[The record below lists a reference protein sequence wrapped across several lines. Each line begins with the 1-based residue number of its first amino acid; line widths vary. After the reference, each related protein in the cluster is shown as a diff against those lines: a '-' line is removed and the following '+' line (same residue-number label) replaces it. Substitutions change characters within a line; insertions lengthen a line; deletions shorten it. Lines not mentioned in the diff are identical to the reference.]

1 MARLRAMDLTRTR
14 RTVTLAL
21 SAALLALA
29 FLAGPA
35 LAVEEQP
42 AETTVEQTSEEGG
55 RPQVAATPRDQLG
68 LLLYAALAVFLIGG
82 VRTVGRQLKGE
93 RPQASGEFRWR

>member
-1 MARLRAMDLTRTR
+1 MDLTRTR

-35 LAVEEQP
+35 LAVDEP
-42 AETTVEQTSEEGG
+42 TAETTVESSEEGG